1 MKSTGEM
8 IEAAK
13 SYAEDP
19 SDATRQD
26 KLKMSSENL
35 CNICQTA
42 VNTVR
47 APALFK
53 KLAVLSKFACGTAT
67 QCIAASK
74 ACEDFNSNTN
84 TQDQLLE
91 SCRDT
96 ADIIPRLIEAVR
108 LNKLN
113 PSMAMAQ
120 LNLLTTAEQLLEPT
134 ERYTK
139 YYLVNY
145 IYIYIYILWGEG
157 GGGVLLN
164 RY

>member
-1 MKSTGEM
+1 MKSTGDM

-13 SYAEDP
+13 SCAEDP
-19 SDATRQD
+19 SDAAKQD
-26 KLKMSSENL
+26 KLKKSTESL

-42 VNTVR
+42 VNTAR

-53 KLAVLSKFACGTAT
+53 KLAMVSKLACGTAT

-74 ACEDFNSNTN
+74 GSEKYNTNRN

-91 SCRDT
+91 SCKST

-113 PSMAMAQ
+113 PNMAMAQ
-120 LNLLTTAEQLLEPT
+120 LNLINTAEQYLDPA

-139 YYLVNY
+139 YCHV
-145 IYIYIYILWGEG
+145 
-157 GGGVLLN
+157 
-164 RY
+164 